1 MSTLQIWRKD
11 KTGRFRPLV
20 NIKDIDYRAEGI
32 QPDEISSVFGTKET
46 AREIMI
52 SLLAENNNLKLGEY
66 MFSIMVGGNKES
78 KFRSPTKKL
87 LGGSDDNRCFITRE
101 DINTYYF

>member
-11 KTGRFRPLV
+11 KTGRFRPIV

-32 QPDEISSVFGTKET
+32 QTDEISSVFGTKEK

-52 SLLAENNNLKLGEY
+52 SLLAKSENLRVGEY
-66 MFSIMVGGNKES
+66 MFSVYVGSKES

-87 LGGSDDNRCFITRE
+87 IGGSDGNRCFITRE